1 MSYPVGEAT
10 PTGFLLVG
18 GQIGGI
24 GLVFLLDWL
33 IDEDQQHI
41 AGYVV
46 AGCIAVAGLL
56 ACVMFPR
63 MRRREYEQA
72 HLLPASSQTTTLN
85 AWEKESGGVCTF
97 YLLLLFIYLSI
108 FCLTFIGVPRTSL
121 LSCIM
126 GGIVSWEWAEEG
138 QGTTEKEASAPPPR
152 NEERKPEVN
161 AEEEAKKR
169 AEERERKR
177 QEDLKVRL
185 SCQTNFNS
193 IPPLE

>member
-85 AWEKESGGVCTF
+85 A
-97 YLLLLFIYLSI
+97 
-108 FCLTFIGVPRTSL
+108 
-121 LSCIM
+121 
-126 GGIVSWEWAEEG
+126 
-138 QGTTEKEASAPPPR
+138 
-152 NEERKPEVN
+152 
-161 AEEEAKKR
+161 
-169 AEERERKR
+169 
-177 QEDLKVRL
+177 
-185 SCQTNFNS
+185 
-193 IPPLE
+193 